1 MDSHHSLSREGN
13 VSSTSLSKR
22 ELVYGDGL
30 SDFYVFVVSCERT
43 QGTSGVGR
51 RETSVVVEA
60 LRLRQFFLER
70 LSDQGPEGT
79 NTGADHSIA
88 VLLGKPACSGQPFQ
102 TLVIGVTSWVGWG
115 GVGQFL

>member
-43 QGTSGVGR
+43 QGTSAVGR
-51 RETSVVVEA
+51 RETSVLVEA
-60 LRLRQFFLER
+60 LRLRQFFSNGCLTRAQKERTLGLTTQWQFCLENQLAR
-70 LSDQGPEGT
+70 GS
-79 NTGADHSIA
+79 HSR
-88 VLLGKPACSGQPFQ
+88 P
-102 TLVIGVTSWVGWG
+102 W
-115 GVGQFL
+115 